1 MQQPVLVQAGQI
13 ERYEDFSS
21 QHCPPRHV
29 DVWLPPGYAAGSER
43 YPVLYMHD
51 GQNLFDPALAF
62 IGVDWG
68 MDEAI
73 TRLVEAKMF
82 SGAIVVGIWNT
93 PERRREYMPQK
104 PLLLP
109 ASTALLT
116 EFSADNGGPPR
127 SDAYLRCLVE
137 EIKPLIDGR
146 YRTLPEREH
155 TAVMGSSM
163 GGLVSLYAICE
174 YPTVF
179 GLAGCLST
187 HWPIGGNRLVDYFG
201 SALPRPPGQRIYF
214 DYGTAT
220 LDASYEPYQLR
231 MDALMAQA
239 GYVHGHDWLTQK
251 FERAEHSERA
261 WRARVDIPLRFLFG
275 VP

>member
-1 MQQPVLVQAGQI
+1 VIVQDGQI
-13 ERYEDFSS
+13 ERYADFVS
-21 QHCPPRHV
+21 QHIAPRHV
-29 DVWLPPGYAAGSER
+29 DVWCPPGYAESARR
-43 YPVLYMHD
+43 YPVIYMHD
-51 GQNLFDPALAF
+51 GQNLFDPTLAF

-73 TRLVEAKMF
+73 TRLMADGTF
-82 SGAIVVGIWNT
+82 GGAIVVGIWSS
-93 PERRREYMPQK
+93 PERSRDYMPQK
-104 PLLLP
+104 PLLLSASP
-109 ASTALLT
+109 APLT
-116 EFSADNGGPPR
+116 EFSAERGGPPR
-127 SDAYLRCLVE
+127 SDAYLRCLVNE
-137 EIKPLIDGR
+137 VKPLIDAR

-174 YPTVF
+174 YPAVF

-187 HWPIGGNRLVDYFG
+187 HWPIGGTSLVDYFG
-201 SALPRPPGQRIYF
+201 AALPPAAGHRIYF

-231 MDALMAQA
+231 MDALMARA
-239 GYVHGHDWLTQK
+239 GYVLGQSWLTEK
-251 FERAEHSERA
+251 FEGAEHSERA

-275 VP
+275 LG